1 MSQNQAPSF
10 DPQTPS
16 DQALAAVAAAGPDS
30 ERLIQTWRD
39 AGNAAALVEVAEE
52 GSGPARKAARRALG
66 VLRSRGIPIPEKR
79 RLARLT
85 SSTEETTEAW
95 LVTPD
100 SFFQIAIAIG
110 RWPKARRGKVVFA
123 QLNPNAGLLGLRIAE
138 LAQSGLKAEAQ
149 RLFGDRVH
157 LVSIP
162 VEWARSRIAAA
173 RAQTD
178 ELGAPPPLGL
188 SSAADLIEPAPETAP
203 PHPLDEIRIELT
215 DEERTSLIESSAR
228 LHALPEFGAWLPFQS
243 AVQEMLLEVGK
254 HLTPG
259 TQPAEEEMTRLMRE
273 AILSAT
279 DRYFS
284 PEERARLTEAMK
296 DAALGVLDRNGPS
309 RVREVVATI
318 QAIEQCGL
326 ITNPP
331 REVPFLRAFFEKA
344 TQVLMAQN
352 GGQLRIPIPR
362 PQADAPEAAAPGGET
377 AQAEGNP

>member
-1 MSQNQAPSF
+1 MSQNQASSF

-79 RLARLT
+79 RLARIT
-85 SSTEETTEAW
+85 SSAEETTEAW

-100 SFFQIAIAIG
+100 SFFQVAIAIG
-110 RWPKARRGKVVFA
+110 RWPKTRRGKVVFA

-162 VEWARSRIAAA
+162 VEWARARIAAA
-173 RAQTD
+173 RARTA

-203 PHPLDEIRIELT
+203 PHPFDELSIELT
-215 DEERTSLIESSAR
+215 DDERTQLIESSAR
-228 LHALPEFGAWLPFQS
+228 LHALPEFGPWLPPLNT
-243 AVQEMLLEVGK
+243 VQEMLREVGK
-254 HLTPG
+254 QLTPD
-259 TQPAEEEMTRLMRE
+259 TQPAEEEMNRLVRE

-284 PEERARLTEAMK
+284 PEQRALLIDAMK
-296 DAALGVLDRNGPS
+296 DAALGVLERNRPS
-309 RVREVVATI
+309 KVREVVATL
-318 QAIEQCGL
+318 QAVEQCGL

-362 PQADAPEAAAPGGET
+362 AQADSPEFTAHGDGT
-377 AQAEGNP
+377 AQVEGNP